1 MAESKEFLKKMQAL
15 SQAGKVIRDSE
26 ANLKR
31 ARNKGKDKEFAD
43 KVTKPKTMYGK
54 LRETGGKVADWVESK
69 KIPVSNLKN

>member
-54 LRETGGKVADWVESK
+54 LFKAGSKAADWVESK